1 MKGAKATALVYLA
14 ECRARRHDPVNR
26 DFYWFLFGAAQR
38 ARRRAA
44 ARPAQLDLF
53 A

>member
-1 MKGAKATALVYLA
+1 MRSAIVAARVYLA

-44 ARPAQLDLF
+44 ARPTQLDLF
-53 A
+53 S